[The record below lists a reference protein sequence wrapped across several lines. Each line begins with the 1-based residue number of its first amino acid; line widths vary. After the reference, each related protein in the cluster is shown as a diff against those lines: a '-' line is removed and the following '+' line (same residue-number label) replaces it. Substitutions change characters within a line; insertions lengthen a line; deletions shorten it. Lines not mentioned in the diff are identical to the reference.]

1 MQRLPDVKSNIYRT
15 TSDQLDVLMAAFAQ
29 KQNLSE
35 MECRKL
41 AEQTNMSEKKVRVRT
56 MVRVAASNPSK
67 TWFTNQRAK
76 MKRQERDEREN
87 NKPTR
92 KPVVV
97 PHNPKMSLNFLMN
110 S

>member
-1 MQRLPDVKSNIYRT
+1 
-15 TSDQLDVLMAAFAQ
+15 MAAFAQ

-41 AEQTNMSEKKVRVRT
+41 AEQTNMSEK
-56 MVRVAASNPSK
+56 K